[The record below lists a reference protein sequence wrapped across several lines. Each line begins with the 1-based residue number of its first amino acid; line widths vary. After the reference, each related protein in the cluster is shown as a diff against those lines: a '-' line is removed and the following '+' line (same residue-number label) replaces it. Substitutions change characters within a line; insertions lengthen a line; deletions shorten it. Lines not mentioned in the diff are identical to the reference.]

1 MGDDSDAVVREQ
13 TVATNMIRMNV
24 GVDEKFDV
32 FVCQSDNFFEQ
43 LRHRRLEMGIH
54 QQHTVFAH
62 HDSHIAIGVSW
73 LKHVQLALNRVRRK
87 RPLLCKRQ
95 VATQRGAQQGHS
107 H

>member
-1 MGDDSDAVVREQ
+1 MGDDSDAVVSEQ
-13 TVATNMIRMNV
+13 SVATNMVRMNM

-32 FVCQSDNFFEQ
+32 FVCQRRNFFKQ

-62 HDSHIAIGVSW
+62 HDSHIAIGVSR
-73 LKHVQLALNRVRRK
+73 LKHIQLALNRVRRK

-95 VATQRGAQQGHS
+95 VASQRGAQQGHS